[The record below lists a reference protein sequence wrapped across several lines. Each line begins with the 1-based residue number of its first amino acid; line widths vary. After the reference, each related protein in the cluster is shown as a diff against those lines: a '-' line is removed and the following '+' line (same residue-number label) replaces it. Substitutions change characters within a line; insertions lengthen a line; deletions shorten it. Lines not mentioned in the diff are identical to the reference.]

1 MKETIKLG
9 LILLVISVVSAG
21 VLAVSNN
28 LTKDQIAA
36 QAMAGS
42 IAALDEIFG
51 EGKEFKYSEKQDA
64 IIESNPAVVEVFE
77 AYEGESLVGYA
88 IKSITKGFAG
98 DVMILTGFST
108 DSQVLGMRVLEH
120 GETKGLGS
128 RAADPEYTSLYVG
141 KDANSE
147 VVVDSI
153 SGATV
158 TSKAVLSGVNAARE
172 IFKGQLSN

>member
-9 LILLVISVVSAG
+9 LILLIISVASAG

-28 LTKDQIAA
+28 LTKDKIAA
-36 QAMAGS
+36 QAMEGS
-42 IAALDEIFG
+42 IAALNEVFG
-51 EGKEFKYSEKQDA
+51 EGKEFKYSEKQEA
-64 IIESNPAVVEVFE
+64 IIEANPSVIEIFE
-77 AYEGESLVGYA
+77 AYEGETLTGYA

-98 DVMILTGFST
+98 DVTILTGFST

-128 RAADPEYTSLYVG
+128 KAADPEYTTLYVG
-141 KDANSE
+141 KDASAE

-172 IFKGQLSN
+172 IFNSQLSN